1 VENIVSSTGARTN
14 PFGSEESSESDGRQ
28 VPIIIR
34 NQAIR
39 MGAAAIG
46 KTLTVGGAATV
57 AYGARVYR
65 KPSTVR
71 TDLFITKKDVRKKV
85 TRSEFKELK
94 KRHRFMPSNDRAQ
107 QRWVEKSVRAQGR
120 HTDTPKARGRTIM
133 RGGTLMIGVGRA
145 IPTMAV
151 GWIATDAAMRAIEG
165 QPIQEQPIADLITLG
180 VNEQAQTFVRGV
192 STIATAVTIAPSLV
206 RMALGVGS

>member
-1 VENIVSSTGARTN
+1 MEAGRN
-14 PFGSEESSESDGRQ
+14 PFGSLERTQKKPNDRQ
-28 VPIIIR
+28 IPIIIR
-34 NQAIR
+34 NQGIR
-39 MGAAAIG
+39 LGAAAIG

-65 KPSTVR
+65 KPSTTR
-71 TDLFITKKDVRKKV
+71 TDLFITKKDVKKKV

-133 RGGTLMIGVGRA
+133 RSGTAMIGVGRA
-145 IPTMAV
+145 IPTMAM
-151 GWIATDAAMRAIEG
+151 GWIAMDATQRAIEG
-165 QPIQEQPIADLITLG
+165 ERIQDQPIADTVMQGWNVWSEHTRGTLG
-180 VNEQAQTFVRGV
+180 FAL
-192 STIATAVTIAPSLV
+192 ATVPTTVHVVKTTLAVLT
-206 RMALGVGS
+206 

>member
-1 VENIVSSTGARTN
+1 MESSVSSTGARTN

-39 MGAAAIG
+39 LGAAAIG
-46 KTLTVGGAATV
+46 KTLTVSGAATV
-57 AYGARVYR
+57 AYGVTVSR
-65 KPSTVR
+65 KPSSVR
-71 TDLFITKKDVRKKV
+71 TDLFITKKDVKKKV

-120 HTDTPKARGRTIM
+120 HTDSPKARGRAII

-145 IPTMAV
+145 VPTMAV
-151 GWIATDAAMRAIEG
+151 GWIATDATMRALEG
-165 QPIQEQPIADLITLG
+165 ERIQDQPITDSIILGIDSFRHSTSSGFRTLMVTVPIATSIVKTTLG
-180 VNEQAQTFVRGV
+180 VI
-192 STIATAVTIAPSLV
+192 S
-206 RMALGVGS
+206 